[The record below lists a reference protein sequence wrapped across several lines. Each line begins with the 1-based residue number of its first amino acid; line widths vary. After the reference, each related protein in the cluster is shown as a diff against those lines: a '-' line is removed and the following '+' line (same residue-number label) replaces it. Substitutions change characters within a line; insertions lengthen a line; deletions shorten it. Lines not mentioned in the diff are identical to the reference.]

1 MATIILESTVQ
12 QSRRLFIQKTIL
24 TLPAIGT
31 LASCGGGASSSGPT
45 ALSTGAQASPN
56 NVQPV
61 ASGGNTMP
69 PVMPTTTLP
78 TTANPAPVVP
88 TTTASSAQQTQTAPS
103 STAPS
108 QTAPATSPPATSSQS
123 QPNSTASSA
132 PSTSPASQQTQPT
145 QTTTT
150 SAQPSE
156 PASSPTQAT
165 QQVAS
170 GTDLSAGLK
179 QFGQAPIPYS
189 KLTKPAKG
197 QTIKDPDTGLQIT
210 RITDCVKDFNNLCV
224 APAYPTAMAWNCD
237 ETRFILYVPGSTA
250 QNGGQQG
257 WAMYDGTTYAF
268 IKFLDINPGDV
279 EQFYWD
285 HADPATL
292 RYIDNHSSGS
302 TNLADL
308 TAINVETGAKTIIH
322 SFLPNGLPPGCP
334 SGTQGVRC
342 GYPFALGVNA
352 QGQRIWGLGAFG
364 TNVPNVSGELGMW
377 VFGFNEATGAFT
389 LYDQSIVPQPQAR
402 GSTPFP
408 SVSGKFF
415 IWNAAVGLNS
425 QPTTQSAVLDA
436 STGKLVRWVNFDTN
450 EHCDTAMDASGNDLL
465 VGSQFSRNT
474 GGNGNVIVC
483 NLNTGAV
490 SNDVGESSGWGY
502 PTTGSLSGSTA
513 WKNPSWVVTG
523 MTGNIYGTGSN
534 GVASPGSNGN
544 SGPTAN
550 PCTILDQELM
560 ITNLTSGVT
569 WRIAHHRSTGNYS
582 NASQSNYW
590 AQPNVTFSTSG
601 TRILFNSDWGDGDP
615 SNPVVNPNAAVDTYV
630 LILPSYA

>member
-1 MATIILESTVQ
+1 MQ
-12 QSRRLFIQKTIL
+12 PSRRLFIQKSLLAI
-24 TLPAIGT
+24 PAVGS
-31 LASCGGGASSSGPT
+31 LAACGGG
-45 ALSTGAQASPN
+45 
-56 NVQPV
+56 
-61 ASGGNTMP
+61 GGT
-69 PVMPTTTLP
+69 
-78 TTANPAPVVP
+78 
-88 TTTASSAQQTQTAPS
+88 
-103 STAPS
+103 
-108 QTAPATSPPATSSQS
+108 
-123 QPNSTASSA
+123 STASTGSA
-132 PSTSPASQQTQPT
+132 GAVAATPGGATPASTSPVS
-145 QTTTT
+145 TT
-150 SAQPSE
+150 
-156 PASSPTQAT
+156 PASTTPYVVPVGQ
-165 QQVAS
+165 
-170 GTDLSAGLK
+170 DLSVGLK
-179 QFGQAPIPYS
+179 QVGMNPVPYS
-189 KLTKPAKG
+189 KLAKPAKG
-197 QTIKDPDTGLQIT
+197 QTVTDPDFGLKIT
-210 RITDCVKDFNNLCV
+210 RITDCVADFKNLCV

-250 QNGGQQG
+250 QTGGQQG

-285 HADPATL
+285 HQDPATL

-334 SGTQGVRC
+334 SGVTGVRC
-342 GYPFALGVNA
+342 GYPFALGVNSL
-352 QGQRIWGLGAFG
+352 GQRVWGLGAFG
-364 TNVPNVSGELGMW
+364 GPIGNVAGELGMW

-389 LYDQSIVPQPQAR
+389 IYDSTIPQPQAR

-415 IWNAAVGLNS
+415 IWNGAAATNLES
-425 QPTTQSAVLDA
+425 TPTTQSGIFDA
-436 STGKLVRWVNFDTN
+436 TTGKLLRMVNFDTN
-450 EHCDTAMDASGNDLL
+450 EHCDTAMDANGNDLL

-483 NLNTGAV
+483 NINTGQV
-490 SNDVGESSGWGY
+490 FNYVGESSGWGY
-502 PTTGSLSGSTA
+502 PVTGSLSGSTA

-534 GVASPGSNGN
+534 GQATPGSSGN

-560 ITNLTSGVT
+560 ITNLTSGTT

-601 TRILFNSDWGDGDP
+601 TRILFNSDWGDGNP
-615 SNPVVNPNAAVDTYV
+615 SNPTVNPNAAIDTYV
-630 LILPSYA
+630 LTLPSFG

>member
-1 MATIILESTVQ
+1 MQ
-12 QSRRLFIQKTIL
+12 QSRRRFIQKSL
-24 TLPAIGT
+24 LSLPALGS
-31 LASCGGGASSSGPT
+31 LAACGGGGGAGASSG
-45 ALSTGAQASPN
+45 STSQ
-56 NVQPV
+56 V
-61 ASGGNTMP
+61 AGN
-69 PVMPTTTLP
+69 
-78 TTANPAPVVP
+78 
-88 TTTASSAQQTQTAPS
+88 QTAPVTGS
-103 STAPS
+103 QGTAPNS
-108 QTAPATSPPATSSQS
+108 VTPAATSTPVTVPP
-123 QPNSTASSA
+123 
-132 PSTSPASQQTQPT
+132 
-145 QTTTT
+145 
-150 SAQPSE
+150 
-156 PASSPTQAT
+156 
-165 QQVAS
+165 
-170 GTDLSAGLK
+170 GTDLSKGLTQYGK
-179 QFGQAPIPYS
+179 SPVPYS
-189 KLTKPAKG
+189 ALAKPAKG
-197 QTIKDPDTGLQIT
+197 ATVTDPDFGAKII
-210 RITDCVKDFNNLCV
+210 RITDCVGDFNNLCV

-364 TNVPNVSGELGMW
+364 SNVPNVSGELGMW

-436 STGKLVRWVNFDTN
+436 ATGKLVRWVNFDTN
-450 EHCDTAMDASGNDLL
+450 EHCDTAMDANGNDLL
-465 VGSQFSRNT
+465 VGSQFSRNDP
-474 GGNGNVIVC
+474 GNGNVIVC

-490 SNDVGESSGWGY
+490 SNFVGQSSGWGY

-513 WKNPSWVVTG
+513 WQNPNWVVTG

-534 GVASPGSNGN
+534 GQATPGSNGN

-569 WRIAHHRSTGNYS
+569 WRLAHHRSTGNYS

-615 SNPVVNPNAAVDTYV
+615 SNPLVNPNAPIDTYV

>member
-1 MATIILESTVQ
+1 MQ
-12 QSRRLFIQKTIL
+12 QSRRRFIQKSL
-24 TLPAIGT
+24 LSLPALGS
-31 LASCGGGASSSGPT
+31 LAACGGGGGAGASSG
-45 ALSTGAQASPN
+45 STSQ
-56 NVQPV
+56 V
-61 ASGGNTMP
+61 AGN
-69 PVMPTTTLP
+69 
-78 TTANPAPVVP
+78 
-88 TTTASSAQQTQTAPS
+88 QTAPLTGS
-103 STAPS
+103 QGTASNSVTP
-108 QTAPATSPPATSSQS
+108 AATSTPVTVPP
-123 QPNSTASSA
+123 
-132 PSTSPASQQTQPT
+132 
-145 QTTTT
+145 
-150 SAQPSE
+150 
-156 PASSPTQAT
+156 
-165 QQVAS
+165 
-170 GTDLSAGLK
+170 GTDLSKGLTQYGK
-179 QFGQAPIPYS
+179 SPVPYS
-189 KLTKPAKG
+189 ALAKPAKG
-197 QTIKDPDTGLQIT
+197 ATVTDPDFGAKII
-210 RITDCVKDFNNLCV
+210 RITDCVNDFNNLCV

-285 HADPATL
+285 HADPASL

-308 TAINVETGAKTIIH
+308 TAINVETGVKTIIH

-364 TNVPNVSGELGMW
+364 SNVPNVSGELGMW

-389 LYDQSIVPQPQAR
+389 LYDTSIVPQPQAR

-436 STGKLVRWVNFDTN
+436 ATGKLVRWVNFDTN
-450 EHCDTAMDASGNDLL
+450 EHCDTAMDANGNDLL
-465 VGSQFSRNT
+465 VGSQFSRNDP
-474 GGNGNVIVC
+474 GNGNVIVC

-490 SNDVGESSGWGY
+490 SNFVGQSSGWGY

-513 WKNPSWVVTG
+513 
-523 MTGNIYGTGSN
+523 
-534 GVASPGSNGN
+534 
-544 SGPTAN
+544 
-550 PCTILDQELM
+550 
-560 ITNLTSGVT
+560 
-569 WRIAHHRSTGNYS
+569 
-582 NASQSNYW
+582 
-590 AQPNVTFSTSG
+590 
-601 TRILFNSDWGDGDP
+601 
-615 SNPVVNPNAAVDTYV
+615 
-630 LILPSYA
+630 

>member
-1 MATIILESTVQ
+1 MQS
-12 QSRRLFIQKTIL
+12 SRRLFIQKSIL
-24 TLPAIGT
+24 TLPALGS
-31 LASCGGGASSSGPT
+31 LAACGGGSG
-45 ALSTGAQASPN
+45 SGSGTGAGTGAVPGAAAVPPTSNSSPYI
-56 NVQPV
+56 
-61 ASGGNTMP
+61 
-69 PVMPTTTLP
+69 
-78 TTANPAPVVP
+78 APVG
-88 TTTASSAQQTQTAPS
+88 Q
-103 STAPS
+103 
-108 QTAPATSPPATSSQS
+108 
-123 QPNSTASSA
+123 
-132 PSTSPASQQTQPT
+132 
-145 QTTTT
+145 
-150 SAQPSE
+150 
-156 PASSPTQAT
+156 
-165 QQVAS
+165 
-170 GTDLSAGLK
+170 DLSAGLTQHGK
-179 QFGQAPIPYS
+179 SPVPYS
-189 KLTKPAKG
+189 ALAKPAKG
-197 QTIKDPDTGLQIT
+197 ATVTDPDFGAKII
-210 RITDCVKDFNNLCV
+210 RITDCVNDFKNLCV

-292 RYIDNHSSGS
+292 RYIDNHSVGS
-302 TNLADL
+302 QNLADL
-308 TAINVETGAKTIIH
+308 TAINVETGVKTIIH

-364 TNVPNVSGELGMW
+364 PNVPNVSGELGMW
-377 VFGFNEATGAFT
+377 VFGFNESTGAFT
-389 LYDQSIVPQPQAR
+389 LYDTSVVPQPQAR

-408 SVSGKFF
+408 SVSGKYF

-436 STGKLVRWVNFDTN
+436 TTGKLVRWVNFDTN
-450 EHCDTAMDASGNDLL
+450 EHCDTAMDANGNDLL

-483 NLNTGAV
+483 NLNTGVV

-502 PTTGSLSGSTA
+502 PVTGSLSGSTA

-534 GVASPGSNGN
+534 GVATVGSNGN

-560 ITNLTSGVT
+560 ITNLTTGVT

-582 NASQSNYW
+582 NAPQSNYW

-601 TRILFNSDWGDGDP
+601 TRILFNSDWGDGNP
-615 SNPVVNPNAAVDTYV
+615 SNPVLNPNAPIDTYV
-630 LILPSYA
+630 LILPSFS

>member
-1 MATIILESTVQ
+1 MQ
-12 QSRRLFIQKTIL
+12 QSRRRFIQKSL
-24 TLPAIGT
+24 LSLPALGS
-31 LASCGGGASSSGPT
+31 LAACGGGGGAGASSG
-45 ALSTGAQASPN
+45 STSQ
-56 NVQPV
+56 V
-61 ASGGNTMP
+61 AGN
-69 PVMPTTTLP
+69 
-78 TTANPAPVVP
+78 
-88 TTTASSAQQTQTAPS
+88 QTAPV
-103 STAPS
+103 TGS
-108 QTAPATSPPATSSQS
+108 QGAASNSPTPAATPAATSTPVSVPP
-123 QPNSTASSA
+123 
-132 PSTSPASQQTQPT
+132 
-145 QTTTT
+145 
-150 SAQPSE
+150 
-156 PASSPTQAT
+156 
-165 QQVAS
+165 
-170 GTDLSAGLK
+170 GTDLSKGLTQYGK
-179 QFGQAPIPYS
+179 SPVPYS
-189 KLTKPAKG
+189 ALAKPAKG
-197 QTIKDPDTGLQIT
+197 ATVTDPDFGAKII
-210 RITDCVKDFNNLCV
+210 RITDCVGDFNNLCV

-250 QNGGQQG
+250 QAGGQQG

-364 TNVPNVSGELGMW
+364 SNVPNVSGELGMW

-389 LYDQSIVPQPQAR
+389 LYDTSVVPQPQAR

-415 IWNAAVGLNS
+415 IWNAAVGLES

-450 EHCDTAMDASGNDLL
+450 EHCDTAMDANGNDLL
-465 VGSQFSRNT
+465 VGSQFSRNDP
-474 GGNGNVIVC
+474 GNGNVIVC

-490 SNDVGESSGWGY
+490 SNFVGQSSGWGY

-513 WKNPSWVVTG
+513 WQNPNWVVTG
-523 MTGNIYGTGSN
+523 MTGNIYSTGSN
-534 GVASPGSNGN
+534 GQATPGSNGN

-615 SNPVVNPNAAVDTYV
+615 SNPVVNPNAPIDTYV

>member
-1 MATIILESTVQ
+1 MQ
-12 QSRRLFIQKTIL
+12 QSRRLFIQKSIL
-24 TLPAIGT
+24 TLPALGS
-31 LASCGGGASSSGPT
+31 LAACGGGSGTATGIVSGTAAQTPTGPVSS
-45 ALSTGAQASPN
+45 
-56 NVQPV
+56 
-61 ASGGNTMP
+61 
-69 PVMPTTTLP
+69 TTP
-78 TTANPAPVVP
+78 YVVP
-88 TTTASSAQQTQTAPS
+88 VGQ
-103 STAPS
+103 
-108 QTAPATSPPATSSQS
+108 
-123 QPNSTASSA
+123 
-132 PSTSPASQQTQPT
+132 
-145 QTTTT
+145 
-150 SAQPSE
+150 
-156 PASSPTQAT
+156 
-165 QQVAS
+165 
-170 GTDLSAGLK
+170 DLSIGLK
-179 QFGQAPIPYS
+179 QFGKSPVPYTA
-189 KLTKPAKG
+189 LAKPAKG
-197 QTIKDPDTGLQIT
+197 QTVVDPDFGLKII
-210 RITDCVKDFNNLCV
+210 RITDCLSDFNNLCV

-250 QNGGQQG
+250 QSGGKQG
-257 WAMYDGTTYAF
+257 WALYDGTTYAF
-268 IKFLDINPGDV
+268 LKFLDINPGDV

-292 RYIDNHSSGS
+292 RYIDNHQMGS
-302 TNLADL
+302 QNLADL
-308 TAINVETGAKTIIH
+308 TAINVETGVKTVIH

-364 TNVPNVSGELGMW
+364 SNVPNVSGELGMW
-377 VFGFNEATGAFT
+377 VFGFNETTKAFT
-389 LYDQSIVPQPQAR
+389 LYDTSVVPQPQAR

-408 SVSGKFF
+408 SVSGRFF
-415 IWNAAVGLNS
+415 VWNAAVGLNS

-436 STGKLVRWVNFDTN
+436 TTGKLVRWVNFDTN
-450 EHCDTAMDASGNDLL
+450 EHCDTAMDANGNDLL

-490 SNDVGESSGWGY
+490 SNDMGESSGWGY

-534 GVASPGSNGN
+534 GVATPGSSGN

-550 PCTILDQELM
+550 PCTVLDQELM
-560 ITNLTSGVT
+560 LTNLTSGTT

-582 NASQSNYW
+582 NAPQSNYW

-601 TRILFNSDWGDGDP
+601 TRILFNSDWGDGNP
-615 SNPVVNPNAAVDTYV
+615 SNPVVNPNAPIDTYV
-630 LILPSYA
+630 LILPSFG

>member
-1 MATIILESTVQ
+1 MQ
-12 QSRRLFIQKTIL
+12 QSRRRFIQKSL
-24 TLPAIGT
+24 FSLPALGS
-31 LASCGGGASSSGPT
+31 LAACGGGGGAGASSG
-45 ALSTGAQASPN
+45 STSQ
-56 NVQPV
+56 V
-61 ASGGNTMP
+61 AGN
-69 PVMPTTTLP
+69 
-78 TTANPAPVVP
+78 
-88 TTTASSAQQTQTAPS
+88 QTAPVTGS
-103 STAPS
+103 QGTASNSVTP
-108 QTAPATSPPATSSQS
+108 AATSTPVTVPP
-123 QPNSTASSA
+123 
-132 PSTSPASQQTQPT
+132 
-145 QTTTT
+145 
-150 SAQPSE
+150 
-156 PASSPTQAT
+156 
-165 QQVAS
+165 
-170 GTDLSAGLK
+170 GTDLSKGLTQYGK
-179 QFGQAPIPYS
+179 SPVPYS
-189 KLTKPAKG
+189 ALSKPAKG
-197 QTIKDPDTGLQIT
+197 ATVTDPDFGAKII
-210 RITDCVKDFNNLCV
+210 RITDCVGDFNNLCV

-308 TAINVETGAKTIIH
+308 TAINVETGVKTIIH

-364 TNVPNVSGELGMW
+364 SNVPNVSGELGMW

-389 LYDQSIVPQPQAR
+389 LYDTSVVPQPQAR

-415 IWNAAVGLNS
+415 IWNAAVGLES

-523 MTGNIYGTGSN
+523 MTGNIYSTGSN
-534 GVASPGSNGN
+534 GVASPGSSGN

>member
-69 PVMPTTTLP
+69 PVMPTTT
-78 TTANPAPVVP
+78 
-88 TTTASSAQQTQTAPS
+88 ASSAQQTQTAPS

-108 QTAPATSPPATSSQS
+108 QTAPATSPPAASSQS
-123 QPNSTASSA
+123 QPTSTASSA
-132 PSTSPASQQTQPT
+132 PTTSPASQQTQPT

-179 QFGQAPIPYS
+179 QFGQTPIPYS

-250 QNGGQQG
+250 QAGGQQG

-292 RYIDNHSSGS
+292 RYIDNHSVGS
-302 TNLADL
+302 QNLADL

-436 STGKLVRWVNFDTN
+436 ATGKLVRWVNFDTN

-569 WRIAHHRSTGNYS
+569 WRLAHHRSTGNWS